1 MRAGCGADAQGGHS
15 QGRTLT
21 DTRGHSVLAER
32 ERGGLFEDWPR
43 TAHISAWRVRTE
55 VGGMSSSLECSAHDP
70 AKTLGTLLSEEKQ
83 WYHCRLEWHVLCP
96 KIVLLECLE
105 NRLAVGEAF
114 GDGFVSR

>member
-1 MRAGCGADAQGGHS
+1 M
-15 QGRTLT
+15 LT
-21 DTRGHSVLAER
+21 DTCGHSVPAER

-70 AKTLGTLLSEEKQ
+70 AKTLGTLLSEEDQ